1 MIYLNHGATS
11 YPKPQC
17 VTDRV
22 AEQLAALP
30 SGQFRSTAGIDDG
43 DLFTAARE
51 GIAKILGVRS
61 ERIFFT
67 SGSTEALNFLISG
80 FHLPASAFLT
90 TAAEHNSVL
99 RPLFQLI
106 EHEELP
112 SIVPVDQNGRISPEA
127 IEQAILP
134 RHKVLIVN
142 HCSNVTGAIAD
153 LKTIGQ
159 IAKAHGLWFL
169 VDVSQSAGCIPMSLD
184 EVGVHGAAFT
194 GHKALLGIQG
204 SGGMYLSEDL
214 PISPVK
220 FGGTG
225 RDSSKI
231 RYTDGDAEWEVGTQ
245 NSPGIAALATAAA
258 YVLRQDVAKIHQ
270 YESRL
275 VTETKQRLSA
285 LPNVHVIGMTGDDYG
300 PVVSFTIDGMNC
312 ADVSYILQNSYDIV
326 TRSGL
331 QCAPLIHT
339 YLGTAPKGCVRAS
352 FGFSNTMEDVDA
364 LAYAVREITEAL

>member
-1 MIYLNHGATS
+1 
-11 YPKPQC
+11 
-17 VTDRV
+17 
-22 AEQLAALP
+22 
-30 SGQFRSTAGIDDG
+30 
-43 DLFTAARE
+43 
-51 GIAKILGVRS
+51 
-61 ERIFFT
+61 
-67 SGSTEALNFLISG
+67 
-80 FHLPASAFLT
+80 
-90 TAAEHNSVL
+90 
-99 RPLFQLI
+99 
-106 EHEELP
+106 
-112 SIVPVDQNGRISPEA
+112 
-127 IEQAILP
+127 
-134 RHKVLIVN
+134 
-142 HCSNVTGAIAD
+142 
-153 LKTIGQ
+153 
-159 IAKAHGLWFL
+159 
-169 VDVSQSAGCIPMSLD
+169 
-184 EVGVHGAAFT
+184 
-194 GHKALLGIQG
+194 
-204 SGGMYLSEDL
+204 MYLSEDL

-300 PVVSFTIDGMNC
+300 PVVSFMIDGMNC